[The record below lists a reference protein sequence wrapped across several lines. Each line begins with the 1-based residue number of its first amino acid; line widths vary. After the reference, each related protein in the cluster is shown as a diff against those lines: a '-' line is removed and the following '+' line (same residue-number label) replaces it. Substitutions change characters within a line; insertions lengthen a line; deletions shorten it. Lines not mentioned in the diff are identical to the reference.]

1 MDGRSCPDQEAGY
14 MANKGKI
21 AGIAAWALA
30 GLLAVAA
37 VVLGVSGQR
46 KAGKIAAQES
56 ALRQIAETAGLVEAD
71 PNAPKD
77 EAQQSEAVKLVEET
91 IVGLRAEVAA
101 AAEALTAAAGETARA
116 KEASAGLE
124 RQVEELKSK
133 AGGLEK
139 DLAARAE
146 ELAAARKELEDNAK
160 EVEGV
165 RASVEKAK
173 EEAEKAKEE
182 MRSQVALVRAATKKE
197 VAKYREE
204 IEALKAAAGGAVAE
218 EAGGEEEIW
227 VDALVGGEPER
238 DMGEGRVVG
247 TSQMFSMVR
256 YGMDEVLRFEMLDGQ
271 RLTYDKV
278 PMDAVDKLVQA
289 YDTLDNYYKFRIQ
302 GIYKSTPPDGV
313 VVRKYWKWFRRHR
326 GNAKEEVRYVGPET
340 VGAAPEGVAQTNAAQ
355 GQ

>member
-1 MDGRSCPDQEAGY
+1 

-30 GLLAVAA
+30 GVLAVAV
-37 VVLGVSGQR
+37 VVLGVASAG
-46 KAGKIAAQES
+46 KSGKIAAQES
-56 ALRQIAETAGLVEAD
+56 ALRQIVETAGLAEAD
-71 PNAPKD
+71 PNAAKD
-77 EAQQSEAVKLVEET
+77 AAEQSEAVKLVEGT
-91 IVGLRAEVAA
+91 IVALRAEVAA
-101 AAEALTAAAGETARA
+101 AAEALTAAAGETASARE
-116 KEASAGLE
+116 EAAGLA
-124 RQVEELKSK
+124 RQVEELKGK

-139 DLAARAE
+139 DLAARGE
-146 ELAAARKELEDNAK
+146 ELAAARKEIEEGAK

-165 RASVEKAK
+165 RATVEKYK

-204 IEALKAAAGGAVAE
+204 IEALKAAGGGAAGE
-218 EAGGEEEIW
+218 EAAGEEEIL
-227 VDALVGGEPER
+227 VDALAGGEPER

-247 TSQMFSMVR
+247 TSQMFTMIR
-256 YGMDEVLRFEMLDGQ
+256 YGTDEVLRFEMLDGQ
-271 RLTYDKV
+271 RLTYEKV
-278 PMDAVDKLVQA
+278 PMDTVDKLVQA
-289 YDTLDNYYKFRIQ
+289 YDTLDNFYKFRIQ

-340 VGAAPEGVAQTNAAQ
+340 VGAAPEGVAAAP